1 MALIVQKYGG
11 TSVGSIEHIQAVAK
25 KVKAFADAGN
35 KLVVSV
41 SAMSGETNRMT
52 ALAQATQ
59 DTPSLREMDV
69 LLTTGEQV
77 SISLLAMAL
86 QQLGCDAISYTGSQ
100 VKITTDSE
108 HGKARIKS
116 IDTQRIYAN
125 LDTGKVVVVAGFQ
138 GVDEQGNITTLGRGG
153 SDTTAVALAAALKAT
168 NVRFTPMLM
177 GCIRLILASSP
188 MPEK

>member
-1 MALIVQKYGG
+1 VALIVQKYGG

-108 HGKARIKS
+108 HG
-116 IDTQRIYAN
+116 Y
-125 LDTGKVVVVAGFQ
+125 
-138 GVDEQGNITTLGRGG
+138 
-153 SDTTAVALAAALKAT
+153 
-168 NVRFTPMLM
+168 TP
-177 GCIRLILASSP
+177 STSV
-188 MPEK
+188 